1 MTVVRQEQDRITHAG
16 PDSHDGCAEWDDQW
30 DAVVNCEEVCVLCAA
45 GFADGGLG
53 LVGSSKILLSF
64 QLCTHTLHSPTRK
77 PSLESCIHGSR

>member
-1 MTVVRQEQDRITHAG
+1 MLVRDVMTEGIRFRGSRDFYRSGMVSGMLLSTARK
-16 PDSHDGCAEWDDQW
+16 CA
-30 DAVVNCEEVCVLCAA
+30 CCLLCAA

-77 PSLESCIHGSR
+77 PSLD